1 MASMAL
7 PMRFRAQ
14 KERIF
19 EIDFLR
25 GIAVALMVLIHACY
39 ALGYGVD
46 QVLILP
52 KDAPKWINESQ
63 TFFKFIFMSITQ
75 PDGAAAGG
83 IYSSYAVKGYNL
95 HTNLFCLEAFF
106 AGSFMFISGISCSFS
121 KSNFQRGI
129 QLAYVAVLMTV
140 FLETA
145 SFFLG
150 TNFHIWMGIIH
161 SIAFGLIVYSIYDY
175 FFKDW
180 WQHLLFLIPLIAINF
195 FAMLRA
201 FPNNNMIVLDPY
213 KATNF
218 SEWLYDVGGLLA
230 GRCRYGDDY
239 FSPLLV
245 TIAIFL
251 GGIVGKT
258 LYRDKKSIFPASFPT
273 KWASP
278 ILFIGKHTLIIYL
291 LHQVIIFAI
300 VGIVL
305 LSMGA
310 KIKGF

>member
-7 PMRFRAQ
+7 PMRYHPK

-19 EIDFLR
+19 EVDFLR

-39 ALGYGVD
+39 ALGYGID
-46 QVLILP
+46 QIFVLP
-52 KDAPKWINESQ
+52 KDAPKWIDESQ

-75 PDGAAAGG
+75 PDGAIAGG
-83 IYSSYAVKGYNL
+83 IYSSYAAKGYNL

-121 KSNFQRGI
+121 KSNFKRGI
-129 QLAYVAVLMTV
+129 QLAYVAALMTV

-150 TNFHIWMGIIH
+150 IDFHIWMGIIH

-213 KATNF
+213 SATNF
-218 SEWLYDVGGLLA
+218 SEWLYNVGGLLA

-258 LYRDKKSIFPASFPT
+258 LYRDKKSIFPTSFPT

-291 LHQVIIFAI
+291 LHQVVIFAV